1 MSKRIFLKQDNIENS
16 EISICQE
23 LDGKSVGNKALKVA
37 DVIPRS
43 FEKKDKVALVPAQ
56 TLQQAGQS
64 VTENSN
70 NHESSNDLEDDSID
84 HDSTPKSSDLNNRSV
99 RDAVTPLAH
108 MSYADQ
114 LEHKKKS
121 LMQTL
126 KRLVTQAYL
135 FHFPFRHLL

>member
-70 NHESSNDLEDDSID
+70 NHESSNDLEDDS
-84 HDSTPKSSDLNNRSV
+84 TPKSSDLNNRSV

-126 KRLVTQAYL
+126 KRLVMQAYL
-135 FHFPFRHLL
+135 FHFPFHHLL